1 MAKYILKKILI
12 AITTVFVLA
21 TLTFFLIKLIPG
33 DPFMN
38 KDVKPY
44 VQDLQRAYYGLDKPL
59 IQQYFIYMG
68 NLLKGDLGTSLTKP
82 GRPVLTIIMETFPVS
97 AKLGLVSLF
106 FGEIIGIFFGIIC
119 AQFRGKWPDYALT
132 LLAIIGIAVPSM
144 VLGPIIRLVFGVKLQ
159 WFPVSGWGTAAQY
172 VLPSFC
178 LALGTI
184 AGRTRGMRASMLRV
198 TTEDYV
204 KTARAKG
211 LNEFEVVS
219 RHELKN
225 SLIPVM
231 TNLGGAIAGVMM
243 GSFIIEQMFLVPGL
257 GKYFVDSIT
266 SLDYPVIMGTTI
278 FYGMVLVALN
288 LLVDVLFG
296 IIDPR
301 IRID

>member
-1 MAKYILKKILI
+1 M
-12 AITTVFVLA
+12 
-21 TLTFFLIKLIPG
+21 
-33 DPFMN
+33 
-38 KDVKPY
+38 
-44 VQDLQRAYYGLDKPL
+44 
-59 IQQYFIYMG
+59 
-68 NLLKGDLGTSLTKP
+68 
-82 GRPVLTIIMETFPVS
+82 S

-132 LLAIIGIAVPSM
+132 LLAVIGIAVPSM

-159 WFPVSGWGTAAQY
+159 WFPVSGWGSAAQY
-172 VLPSFC
+172 VLPCFC

-184 AGRTRGMRASMLRV
+184 AGRTRAMRASMLRV

-243 GSFIIEQMFLVPGL
+243 GSFIIEQMFLIPGL

-278 FYGMVLVALN
+278 FYGIVLVALN

-296 IIDPR
+296 IVDPR